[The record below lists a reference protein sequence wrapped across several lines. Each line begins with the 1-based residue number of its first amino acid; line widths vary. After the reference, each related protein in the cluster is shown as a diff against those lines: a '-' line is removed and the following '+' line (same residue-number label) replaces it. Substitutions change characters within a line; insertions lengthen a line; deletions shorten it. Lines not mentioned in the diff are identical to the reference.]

1 MEGEQT
7 QLNWK
12 ERRLGAKGTMRVY
25 TQELARVEL
34 VGVEIYGVGERRLS
48 SFEPIDDIIMM
59 EMTG

>member
-1 MEGEQT
+1 M
-7 QLNWK
+7 NWK